1 MIGAIAALLVMQLIG
16 TLLTQFLRVPL
27 PGPVIGMLLLFG
39 YLVWRGNAP
48 QALTNTTRSLLENL
62 SLLFVPAGV
71 GIIAHWRA
79 AAGQTWQI
87 ALVLVVA
94 AAVTLL
100 ATAWTLHLLLRKYGA
115 QAAPA
120 VQE

>member
-1 MIGAIAALLVMQLIG
+1 MIGAITTLLVMQLTG
-16 TLLTQFLRVPL
+16 TLLAQFLRVPL

-39 YLVWRGNAP
+39 YLAWRGSAL
-48 QALTNTTRSLLENL
+48 QALTNTTRPLLENL

-79 AAGQTWQI
+79 AAGQAWQI
-87 ALVLVVA
+87 ALVLAVA

-100 ATAWTLHLLLRKYGA
+100 VTAWTLHLLLRRHGTPT
-115 QAAPA
+115 APA
-120 VQE
+120 AQE

>member
-1 MIGAIAALLVMQLIG
+1 MIGALAMLLVMQLIG

-39 YLVWRGNAP
+39 WLIWRGSAP
-48 QALTNTTRSLLENL
+48 RVLVRTTRPLLENL

-71 GIIAHWRA
+71 GIVAHWRS
-79 AAGQTWQI
+79 AAGQAGQI

-100 ATAWTLHLLLRKYGA
+100 VTAWTLHLLLRRHSA
-115 QAAPA
+115 QAE
-120 VQE
+120 QE